1 MCLLEEDAHA
11 NLTGKTGEGDT
22 MLIGGYVVQ
31 CGQDQNILEE
41 GESRALIAKGAIVCA
56 FVC

>member
-1 MCLLEEDAHA
+1 MCLLEEDSHA
-11 NLTGKTGEGDT
+11 NLTGKTGEGYT
-22 MLIGGYVVQ
+22 MMIGGYVVQ

-41 GESRALIAKGAIVCA
+41 KGHRVLIAKGAIVCA